1 MKVSIDR
8 NSGKEPRALVEK
20 LAPEGQEFP
29 VVVSLTHKNVEPL
42 VVPSSGINTPLES
55 DTEHQ
60 VKVKSFEQAWLL
72 VTDLSEFAARAES
85 DDKEYAVVTVVAAVT
100 APAEAPA
107 DTAVATVSAGAS
119 AEAAPS
125 TTATTSSKAK
135 QATQAAE
142 SAKETVK

>member
-8 NSGKEPRALVEK
+8 NSGKEPRALVEQ

-42 VVPSSGINTPLES
+42 VVPSSGINAPLEPS
-55 DTEHQ
+55 TEHQ

-85 DDKEYAVVTVVAAVT
+85 DDKEFAVVTAVSASAAPATADSAVAAV
-100 APAEAPA
+100 
-107 DTAVATVSAGAS
+107 SAS

-125 TTATTSSKAK
+125 TATKGK
-135 QATQAAE
+135 QTTQVAE
-142 SAKETVK
+142 SAKETAK